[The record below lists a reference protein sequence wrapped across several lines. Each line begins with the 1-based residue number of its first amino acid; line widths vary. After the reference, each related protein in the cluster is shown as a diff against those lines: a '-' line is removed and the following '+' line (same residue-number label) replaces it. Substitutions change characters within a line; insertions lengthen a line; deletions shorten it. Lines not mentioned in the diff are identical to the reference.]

1 MAVTLGVTG
10 DLEGRTDL
18 INNKY
23 INFSLS
29 LSRLSEGKNVN
40 KYIFHAKQ
48 SYAPSQRNVV
58 ADIDN

>member
-10 DLEGRTDL
+10 ELEGRTDL

-23 INFSLS
+23 INFS

>member
-29 LSRLSEGKNVN
+29 LSRLSEGKKRKQVHFSRET
-40 KYIFHAKQ
+40 IVHAVTKERG
-48 SYAPSQRNVV
+48 SRYR
-58 ADIDN
+58 

>member
-29 LSRLSEGKNVN
+29 RLSEGKNVN

-48 SYAPSQRNVV
+48 SYTPSQRNVV

>member
-29 LSRLSEGKNVN
+29 LSFKRGK
-40 KYIFHAKQ
+40 KRKQ
-48 SYAPSQRNVV
+48 VHFSRETIVRAVTKERGSRYR
-58 ADIDN
+58 

>member
-23 INFSLS
+23 INFS